1 MYGVAQTISAE
12 CMSDDW
18 VPEIGKAKIERE
30 GTDVSII
37 TFSRPVGAALQAA
50 ELLAA
55 KGISAEVINLRSL
68 RPIDRDAIVKSVMKT
83 HRLVTVEEG
92 WPQCGI
98 GAEIC
103 AIVFESGYPAAGGST
118 CKCPHRGCGIH
129 SRGL

>member
-103 AIVFESGYPAAGGST
+103 GIVFESAYPAAGGST

>member
-83 HRLVTVEEG
+83 HR
-92 WPQCGI
+92 
-98 GAEIC
+98 
-103 AIVFESGYPAAGGST
+103 FESLRPNRST
-118 CKCPHRGCGIH
+118 AT
-129 SRGL
+129 S